1 MEEGMRRAAGLLSS
15 SSYAVALTGAGV
27 STESGIPDFRS
38 PGGLWSRYDPS
49 EFATLSSFLEN
60 PSRFYQAASEFLSVF
75 TAEPNEGHKALAEL
89 EGMGIL
95 KAVITQNID
104 GLHQAAGSKRVV
116 ELHGN
121 LRECKCLQCGKVSP
135 IEVLVEKLVQRGELP
150 PYCDSCGG
158 LLKPNVIFFGEQLP
172 RQALEEAFECARRCD
187 LMLVAGSS
195 LVVSP
200 ANFLPP
206 LAVEAGA
213 ELIIVNEEPTP
224 MDAFASVVIRGKTG
238 KVLPE
243 LVRLVKE
250 ALKKKNMG

>member
-1 MEEGMRRAAGLLSS
+1 MDRGEGMKKAAELLSS
-15 SSYAVALTGAGV
+15 SLHAVALTGAGM

-49 EFATLSSFLEN
+49 EFATLSSFLGD
-60 PSRFYQAASEFLSVF
+60 PSRFYRAASEFLSVF
-75 TAEPNEGHKALAEL
+75 TAEPNEGHRALAEL
-89 EGMGIL
+89 EQMGVL

-104 GLHQAAGSKRVV
+104 GLHQAAGSRKVV

-121 LRECKCLQCGKVSP
+121 LRECKCLSCGRVSP
-135 IEVLVEKLVQRGELP
+135 IEVLVGKLVQEGEIP
-150 PYCDSCGG
+150 PLCNDCGG
-158 LLKPNVIFFGEQLP
+158 ILKPNVVFFGEQLP
-172 RQALEEAFECARRCD
+172 RDALEEAFEQARRCD

-206 LAVEAGA
+206 MAVEAGA
-213 ELIIVNEEPTP
+213 RLLIVNEEVTP

-238 KVLPE
+238 RVLPE
-243 LVRLVKE
+243 LVRLVRELRKD
-250 ALKKKNMG
+250 

>member
-1 MEEGMRRAAGLLSS
+1 MEGKRKAAELLSS
-15 SSYAVALTGAGV
+15 STYAVALTGAGV

-49 EFATLSSFLEN
+49 EFATLSSFLED
-60 PSRFYQAASEFLSVF
+60 PSRFYRMASEFLSIF
-75 TAEPNEGHKALAEL
+75 TAEPNEGHRALAEL

-104 GLHQAAGSKRVV
+104 GLHQAAGSRRVV

-121 LRECKCLQCGKVSP
+121 LRECRCLGCGRVSP

-150 PYCDSCGG
+150 PHCDSCGG
-158 LLKPNVIFFGEQLP
+158 LLKPNVIFFGERLP
-172 RQALEEAFECARRCD
+172 KRELEEAFEHARKCD

-206 LAVEAGA
+206 LAVESGA

-238 KVLPE
+238 RVLPE
-243 LVRLVKE
+243 LVGLVKE

>member
-1 MEEGMRRAAGLLSS
+1 MKKAAELLSS
-15 SSYAVALTGAGV
+15 SRHAVALTGAGM

-49 EFATLSSFLEN
+49 EFATLSSFLGD
-60 PSRFYQAASEFLSVF
+60 PSRFYRAASEFLSVF
-75 TAEPNEGHKALAEL
+75 TAEPNEGHRALAEL
-89 EGMGIL
+89 EQMGVL

-104 GLHQAAGSKRVV
+104 GLHQAAGSRKVV

-121 LRECKCLQCGKVSP
+121 LRECKCLSCGRVFP
-135 IEVLVEKLVQRGELP
+135 IEVLAEKLVQEGEIP
-150 PYCDSCGG
+150 PLCNDCGG
-158 LLKPNVIFFGEQLP
+158 ILKPNVVFFGEQLP
-172 RQALEEAFECARRCD
+172 RDALEEAFEQAKRCD

-206 LAVEAGA
+206 MAVEAGA
-213 ELIIVNEEPTP
+213 RLLIVNEEVTP

-238 KVLPE
+238 RVLPE
-243 LVRLVKE
+243 LVRLVRELRKD
-250 ALKKKNMG
+250 

>member
-1 MEEGMRRAAGLLSS
+1 MKKAAELLSS
-15 SSYAVALTGAGV
+15 SRHAVALTGAGM

-49 EFATLSSFLEN
+49 EFATLSSFLGD
-60 PSRFYQAASEFLSVF
+60 PSRFYRAASEFLSVF
-75 TAEPNEGHKALAEL
+75 TAEPNEGHRALAEL
-89 EGMGIL
+89 EQMGVL

-104 GLHQAAGSKRVV
+104 GLHQAAGSRKVV

-121 LRECKCLQCGKVSP
+121 LRECKCLSCGRVFP
-135 IEVLVEKLVQRGELP
+135 IEVLAEKLVQEGEIP
-150 PYCDSCGG
+150 PLCNDCGG
-158 LLKPNVIFFGEQLP
+158 ILKPNVVFFGEQLP
-172 RQALEEAFECARRCD
+172 RDALEEAFEQAKRCD

-206 LAVEAGA
+206 MAVEAGA
-213 ELIIVNEEPTP
+213 HLLIVNEEVTP

-238 KVLPE
+238 RVLPE
-243 LVRLVKE
+243 LVRLVRELRKD
-250 ALKKKNMG
+250 